1 MNKKIVLSI
10 VAIFAA
16 LSMANFTM
24 SQEAYA
30 YKSDVN
36 PIDSRN
42 VPDSEMNREI
52 VFPDEVLHRQLNQKM
67 GRGDNT
73 NPITIGDAMN
83 KQIVNPQ
90 IPVFSIGDI
99 YSQDGTRQTLKNLE
113 GIQYFNIC
121 DGAQIVDINGL
132 ISDFSP
138 IDCHENVSDGYIS
151 DQFYYTSSVQDLKDS
166 PEITSLGDIGEYFA
180 NIQMRTVN
188 FSPDALNN
196 FSIGNSLTSFI
207 AETSNIS
214 DVSFLSKFNTTKSIR
229 VGLTNA
235 NISDISV
242 LGKMN
247 FLPAG
252 ELNQWGYYNVNYR
265 FGFSGNNITKVPENV
280 YSLRNVMIELDDN
293 KIADSTYAEELYAT
307 LLDKLK
313 QNGKLDS
320 FNDDPDK
327 RAYHLSTIGH
337 QNQRPE
343 ITVHSK
349 TFTNPLRDKNGNS
362 IPVQETEFIKN
373 GENGTLVL
381 LVNDQKGS
389 VSTGFDNTR
398 GFNGTLTINYDFTQ
412 PELSEPAKESPVSD
426 IKAPSTGFGQDYLS
440 LVAVVILAIATLFF
454 IDRQNK
460 IRL

>member
-1 MNKKIVLSI
+1 MNKKIGLSI
-10 VAIFAA
+10 VTIFAT
-16 LSMANFTM
+16 LSMVNFTM

-36 PIDSRN
+36 PIDSEN
-42 VPDSEMNREI
+42 VPASEMDREI

-73 NPITIGDAMN
+73 NPITIGDTMN
-83 KQIVNPQ
+83 KQIINPQ

-99 YSQDGTRQTLKNLE
+99 YSQDGTLQTLKNLE
-113 GIQYFNIC
+113 GIQYFNVC
-121 DGAQIVDINGL
+121 NNAQIVSVSGL

-138 IDCHENVSDGYIS
+138 IDCHENFGNETGR
-151 DQFYYTSSVQDLKDS
+151 QFYYSPSVPDLKDS

-180 NIQMRTVN
+180 SIQMRTVN
-188 FSPDALNN
+188 FSPNALNN
-196 FSIGNSLTSFI
+196 FNIGNSLASF
-207 AETSNIS
+207 AVETSNIS
-214 DVSFLSKFNTTKSIR
+214 DVSFLSKFNTAKGIR

-252 ELNQWGYYNVNYR
+252 ELNEWGYYNVDYG
-265 FGFSGNNITKVPENV
+265 FSFSGNNITKVPENV
-280 YSLRNVMIELDDN
+280 YSLRNVTIGLDDN
-293 KIADSTYAEELYAT
+293 KITDSTYAEELYAT

-313 QNGKLDS
+313 QNGESDI
-320 FNDDPDK
+320 FNNDPDR
-327 RAYHLSTIGH
+327 RAYYLSTIGH

-349 TFTNPLRDKNGNS
+349 TFTNPLHDKNGNP
-362 IPVQETEFIKN
+362 IPIEETEFIKN
-373 GENGTLVL
+373 GESGTLVL

-389 VSTGFDNTR
+389 VSSRFDNTR
-398 GFNGTLTINYDFTQ
+398 GFNGILTINYDFTQ
-412 PELSEPAKESPVSD
+412 PELSEPAKESPVGD

-440 LVAVVILAIATLFF
+440 IAAVVILVIATLFF
-454 IDRQNK
+454 INRQNK

>member
-1 MNKKIVLSI
+1 MNKKIGLSI
-10 VAIFAA
+10 VTIFAT
-16 LSMANFTM
+16 LSMVNFTM

-36 PIDSRN
+36 PIDSEN
-42 VPDSEMNREI
+42 VPASEMDREI
-52 VFPDEVLHRQLNQKM
+52 VFPDEFLHRQLNQEM

-73 NPITIGDAMN
+73 NPITIGDAIN
-83 KQIVNPQ
+83 KQIINPQ

-99 YSQDGTRQTLKNLE
+99 YSQDGTLQTLKNLE
-113 GIQYFNIC
+113 GIQYFDIC
-121 DGAQIVDINGL
+121 DGVQVVSVSGL

-138 IDCHENVSDGYIS
+138 IDCHENFGNETGR
-151 DQFYYTSSVQDLKDS
+151 QFYYSPSVPDLKDS

-180 NIQMRTVN
+180 SIHMRTVN

-207 AETSNIS
+207 VETSNIS
-214 DVSFLSKFNTTKSIR
+214 DVSFLSKFNTTKSIY
-229 VGLTNA
+229 VVLTNA

-252 ELNQWGYYNVNYR
+252 ELNEWGYYNVDYG
-265 FGFSGNNITKVPENV
+265 FGFSGNNIAKVPENV
-280 YSLRNVMIELDDN
+280 YSLRNVMIGLDDN
-293 KIADSTYAEELYAT
+293 KIADSTYAEELYAI
-307 LLDKLK
+307 LLDELK

-320 FNDDPDK
+320 FNDDPDQ

-337 QNQRPE
+337 QSQHPE

-373 GENGTLVL
+373 GENGTIVL

-412 PELSEPAKESPVSD
+412 PEMPEPAKESPVGD

-440 LVAVVILAIATLFF
+440 FVAVVILAIATLVF
-454 IDRQNK
+454 INRQNK

>member
-1 MNKKIVLSI
+1 MNKKIGLSI
-10 VAIFAA
+10 VTIFAT
-16 LSMANFTM
+16 LSMVNFTM

-42 VPDSEMNREI
+42 IPDSEMNREI
-52 VFPDEVLHRQLNQKM
+52 VFPDEFLHRQLNQEM

-73 NPITIGDAMN
+73 NPITIGDAIN

-90 IPVFSIGDI
+90 ISVFFIGDI
-99 YSQDGTRQTLKNLE
+99 YSQDGTSQILKNLE
-113 GIQYFNIC
+113 GIQYFDIC
-121 DGAQIVDINGL
+121 DGVEIVIVSGL

-138 IDCHENVSDGYIS
+138 IDCHENFGNETGR
-151 DQFYYTSSVQDLKDS
+151 QFYYSPSVPDLKDS

-214 DVSFLSKFNTTKSIR
+214 DVSFLSKFNTAKGIR

-252 ELNQWGYYNVNYR
+252 ELNEWGYYNVNYW
-265 FGFSGNNITKVPENV
+265 FGFSGNNIAKVPENV
-280 YSLRNVMIELDDN
+280 YSLRNVTIGLDHN
-293 KIADSTYAEELYAT
+293 KITDSTYAEELYAT

-313 QNGKLDS
+313 QNGESDI
-320 FNDDPDK
+320 FNNDPDR
-327 RAYHLSTIGH
+327 RAYYLSTIGH
-337 QNQRPE
+337 RNQRPE

-349 TFTNPLRDKNGNS
+349 TFTNPLHDKNGNS

-373 GENGTLVL
+373 GENGTIVL
-381 LVNDQKGS
+381 LVND
-389 VSTGFDNTR
+389 
-398 GFNGTLTINYDFTQ
+398 
-412 PELSEPAKESPVSD
+412 
-426 IKAPSTGFGQDYLS
+426 
-440 LVAVVILAIATLFF
+440 
-454 IDRQNK
+454 
-460 IRL
+460 

>member
-42 VPDSEMNREI
+42 VPDSEMDREI

-73 NPITIGDAMN
+73 NPITIGDAIN

-99 YSQDGTRQTLKNLE
+99 HSQDGTSQILKNLE
-113 GIQYFNIC
+113 GIQYFDIC
-121 DGAQIVDINGL
+121 DGAQIVSVSGL

-138 IDCHENVSDGYIS
+138 IDCHENFGNATGR
-151 DQFYYTSSVQDLKDS
+151 QFNYSPSVPDLKDS
-166 PEITSLGDIGEYFA
+166 PEITNLGDIGGYFA
-180 NIQMRTVN
+180 YIRMGVVN
-188 FSPDALNN
+188 FSPNTLNN
-196 FSIGNSLTSFI
+196 FNIGESLTSFTV
-207 AETSNIS
+207 ETSNIS

-252 ELNQWGYYNVNYR
+252 ELNEWGYYNVNYR

-320 FNDDPDK
+320 FNNDPDQ

-373 GENGTLVL
+373 GENGTIVL

-412 PELSEPAKESPVSD
+412 PEMPEPAKESPVSD